1 MEHMELDKIDLEITE
16 IDITVTKM
24 ELELKDVLSQVETP
38 ENSDVEGDEVDE
50 VAFAG
55 PREAL
60 LNVEALPRRETSYSS
75 LYLSPGYCLK
85 AEKKVKLMKEE
96 LKKNR
101 LSEIM
106 NDPEFATVLRQI
118 QEIYPDDGGRQYI
131 NCLVACHDILNPE

>member
-1 MEHMELDKIDLEITE
+1 MELDKIDLEITE

-75 LYLSPGYCLK
+75 LYIEG
-85 AEKKVKLMKEE
+85 
-96 LKKNR
+96 N
-101 LSEIM
+101 
-106 NDPEFATVLRQI
+106 
-118 QEIYPDDGGRQYI
+118 
-131 NCLVACHDILNPE
+131 